1 MEIVIFIAMATAI
14 LYLMYDNRRL
24 EKMNKISVR
33 AAVKEQMK
41 RKNLEMLVYGRELD
55 DNNIFDDEALY
66 ED

>member
-41 RKNLEMLVYGRELD
+41 RKALEVMIYGRELD
-55 DNNIFDDEALY
+55 DKDIFDDEALY

>member
-1 MEIVIFIAMATAI
+1 MEILIFIAMASAI
-14 LYLMYDNRRL
+14 LYLMYDNRKL
-24 EKMNKISVR
+24 EKLNKIAVR

-55 DNNIFDDEALY
+55 DNNIFDDEALD

>member
-41 RKNLEMLVYGRELD
+41 RKPLEVIVYGRELD
-55 DNNIFDDEALY
+55 DNDIFDDEALY